1 MFKTLL
7 VSGLIASGLAAPGM
21 IFNCGDNLQVLS
33 EEPVKDQLAVFL
45 GPTTRGG
52 NPRAGEN
59 CDEYPFASTSDADAR
74 GQVTKCVINRHND
87 RQGNIIQ
94 QYTTGTCNSQP
105 CQFIV
110 GFGNP
115 AANGVQYCQ
124 AYNDPHGQ
132 CINNQTAQI
141 CKNGG
146 PDVRPATKKR
156 SELEPIAQA
165 ALFRMASGMDVLL
178 PIDTVLNSTWVHPTP
193 RNMTMK
199 AWVEENDEDEDH
211 IAWDFVED
219 FVATRLD

>member
-1 MFKTLL
+1 MTAMVVLEI
-7 VSGLIASGLAAPGM
+7 VT
-21 IFNCGDNLQVLS
+21 VLS

-45 GPTTRGG
+45 GPTV
-52 NPRAGEN
+52 A
-59 CDEYPFASTSDADAR
+59 ATSDADAR

-124 AYNDPHGQ
+124 AYSDPHGQ

-141 CKNGG
+141 YKNGG

-165 ALFRMASGMDVLL
+165 ALFRMASGMEVLL